1 MKVKNYT
8 FLQEKVPL
16 FPSFVYKFVVWL
28 FLLPILDSK
37 YCLKME
43 KEAQSHLKAM
53 KTVKGF
59 CKPLP

>member
-1 MKVKNYT
+1 MKVKN
-8 FLQEKVPL
+8 FKFESQKVPL
-16 FPSFVYKFVVWL
+16 FQSFVYKFVVWL
-28 FLLPILDSK
+28 FLLPIFGSK

-43 KEAQSHLKAM
+43 KEAQSHLKTM